1 MNPYSRNEGLF
12 VQELGEELV
21 IHDRDRR
28 KAHRLNAT
36 AALVWRHCDGQ
47 HSVADLARLLHSKL
61 GAPKSEDLVRLV
73 LTMLEKEHL
82 LRKAPSRPGWATAI
96 SRRRL
101 MLTVGKSGMAAFLLP
116 VVSSVTLPKYT
127 HGFAS

>member
-1 MNPYSRNEGLF
+1 MNPNSRSEGLL
-12 VQELGEELV
+12 VQEVGEELV

-36 AALVWRHCDGQ
+36 ATLIWRHCDGQ
-47 HSVADLARLLHSKL
+47 HSVTDLARLLQRKL
-61 GAPKSEDLVRLV
+61 DAPQSEDLVRLT

-82 LRKAPSRPGWATAI
+82 LQKAPSRSGWTTAI

-101 MLTVGKSGMAAFLLP
+101 IVTLGKTGMLAFLLP
-116 VVSSVTLPKYT
+116 VVSSVAIPKYT